1 MTGPADSAG
10 PLRVSQRRPLAC
22 RECTKR
28 KRKCDKQI
36 PCARCRRLNLECS
49 VETVRLRRNTV
60 QHASEIQFLTSILI
74 DLESPSPQNIS
85 HITARV
91 RERISQLQTG
101 VSSSPPPPAS
111 ASVDA
116 PPSSTTAALS
126 ATASASP
133 QHETSA
139 DLQQDDLKQSD
150 HSDDRQALHRLAEA
164 PAENTGTDPP
174 ILNAIEHLAW
184 GRNSAGCFPHRRC
197 ACQYRRD
204 SSETLSMNSGSFQ
217 IHGSALEVLFVPM
230 GLDAQT
236 LVKFHIE
243 NLTWHHNCFHGGTFL
258 RQCEVFW
265 STGRCDN
272 PLWIAL
278 YLSVLSCTVNSI
290 QNSRRLKSQ
299 LGVDLDNFQT
309 AQQLFSAMVQ
319 TLYDSHFLNNLSIC
333 SVQAIAISTEVAHNL
348 GLSQLNATMFNA
360 AVRIAECLGLHKIKD
375 HPSSMTQTQDQWEE
389 RVEREVGR
397 RVWCQMIIQ
406 DHFAIPF
413 TDTYSISPLQYS
425 TGRPLNAD
433 EHTLTELPT
442 NVPTISTY
450 VRVLVELAALMPG
463 LSDGLGPMNKRKSRR
478 EQYQHILQ
486 VDKKMRAVVKG
497 IPSFL
502 LRPDKAK
509 ESEIPWLSIVRRSL
523 AITAAEKIIMIHRP
537 FLFRSFHDPTYGHSR
552 RTCIAAAMTILREHE
567 SIANE
572 EDLSIWTH
580 TAFAITAAVILC
592 FEVNATVED
601 PSDGKIEMYRD
612 AVLSARERLAS
623 RNHDT
628 LAQRGVALIDAI
640 LIAEEAHG
648 GAKERKRKGHI
659 DFHRIFANFSTLS
672 RASLLPD
679 DDMSFGKL
687 SGNSPDDFRSVDTN
701 EMQFSWNSDEIDF
714 DIWFN
719 GIFNELHPPALG

>member
-60 QHASEIQFLTSILI
+60 QHASEIQFLTSILSEL
-74 DLESPSPQNIS
+74 DSASPPKIS
-85 HITARV
+85 HLTSRV
-91 RERISQLQTG
+91 KERISQLQTG
-101 VSSSPPPPAS
+101 VSSPPPP
-111 ASVDA
+111 
-116 PPSSTTAALS
+116 PESTTTVTA
-126 ATASASP
+126 ATASSS
-133 QHETSA
+133 QGSISG
-139 DLQQDDLKQSD
+139 QQQEDVKIFD
-150 HSDDRQALHRLAEA
+150 HVDDRQALHRLADA
-164 PAENTGTDPP
+164 PAESTDPP
-174 ILNAIEHLAW
+174 ILTAIEHLAW
-184 GRNSAGCFPHRRC
+184 GRNSAGCYPHRRC

-204 SSETLSMNSGSFQ
+204 SSETLSTNSGSFQ

-230 GLDAQT
+230 GLDAQK

-258 RQCEVFW
+258 QQCEVFW
-265 STGRCDN
+265 SSGRCDN

-290 QNSRRLKSQ
+290 QNSGRLKSQ

-309 AQQLFSAMVQ
+309 AQQLFSTMVRA
-319 TLYDSHFLNNLSIC
+319 LYDSHFLNNLSIC

-375 HPSSMTQTQDQWEE
+375 HPSCMTQSQDQWEE
-389 RVEREVGR
+389 RVEREVGK

-433 EHTLTELPT
+433 EQTLTELPT

-486 VDKKMRAVVKG
+486 VDQKMRAVVKG

-509 ESEIPWLSIVRRSL
+509 EAKIPWLSIVRRSL

-537 FLFRSFHDPTYGHSR
+537 FLFRSFHDPTYGHTR

-592 FEVNATVED
+592 FEVNATVD
-601 PSDGKIEMYRD
+601 NPSDGKIEMYRD

-623 RNHDT
+623 RNHDI

-640 LIAEEAHG
+640 LIAEEAHFG
-648 GAKERKRKGHI
+648 PKERKRAGHI

-672 RASLLPD
+672 RANLLPD
-679 DDMSFGKL
+679 DDLSFGKL

-719 GIFNELHPPALG
+719 GIFNELQQPTLG